1 MSWIWLVAGPK
12 SSSSWLILA
21 QYIRKLGECGFFGRE
36 RRACTGN
43 SISLKKE
50 CLFFFRD
57 FEISPTIS
65 WMDEGESVESSVD
78 SEIPGLSS
86 ADAIIAGV
94 VEVYL
99 ELGIL
104 VGALCA
110 IGLVKHYLSS
120 IESGPASQG
129 LA

>member
-1 MSWIWLVAGPK
+1 MSWIRLVAGPK

-43 SISLKKE
+43 SIFFEKE

-65 WMDEGESVESSVD
+65 WMEEGESVESSVD

-86 ADAIIAGV
+86 ADAIIAGSW
-94 VEVYL
+94 
-99 ELGIL
+99 
-104 VGALCA
+104 
-110 IGLVKHYLSS
+110 KST
-120 IESGPASQG
+120 
-129 LA
+129 